1 VIRSFL
7 LRAAL
12 LVACSVTGAAA
23 QAGAKRPCVLE
34 FTGVVRQGVLTTSMR
49 VTTMADGA
57 KHTYISGGVDATCR
71 GQGNRLLADSAEHY
85 GDRKE
90 LILIS
95 KVRYTDE
102 RMRLDA
108 DRMVYFLE
116 TERLVATG
124 SVKGTSAGGARFT
137 GPELTYLRS
146 RPGVRSVTSW
156 RAPGRPTVRLAT
168 ARTDEV
174 QAKRLAASPADS
186 MDVTADVV
194 WSENDSLVWA
204 RGRVVMDRHDLQA
217 TADSAFLDQGTEHVR
232 LRRSPRI
239 VGTGERAFIMVGREI
254 DLWSRTQALERVLAT
269 GEARVDGD
277 SVVLRSDTVDV
288 RIVDEQMDRVMAWG
302 TRAFAEAQR
311 QQMEAD
317 SIEMR
322 LPKQVLEQ
330 VQAFGRAM
338 TRGEVDTARITSP
351 DPDWIAGDTVIAR
364 FETAPRSPTDT
375 TSTTRLTEV
384 QAVGSARAFQQL
396 ASAEG
401 GKDRPNLSYNRGRVI
416 VVRFE
421 AGEVVRVDVQDR
433 ASGLYLEPVSAPP
446 APTTSTVPGTGR
458 RVP

>member
-1 VIRSFL
+1 MSRLSL
-7 LRAAL
+7 LCFAW
-12 LVACSVTGAAA
+12 LVTFGVTGVAA

-85 GDRKE
+85 ADRKE

-95 KVRYTDE
+95 KVRYSDE

-124 SVKGTSAGGARFT
+124 SVRGNSTGGARFT
-137 GPELTYLRS
+137 GPELLYLRA
-146 RPGVRSVTSW
+146 RPGVRAISSW

-174 QAKRLAASPADS
+174 RAKRMTASPADS

-239 VGTGERAFIMVGREI
+239 VGTGERAFTMVGREI

-288 RIVDEQMDRVMAWG
+288 RIADEQMDRVMAWG
-302 TRAFAEAQR
+302 TRAYAEAQR

-317 SIEMR
+317 SIDMR
-322 LPKQVLEQ
+322 MPKQVLEQ

-338 TRGEVDTARITSP
+338 TRAEVDTARITSP

-364 FETAPRSPTDT
+364 FETVPRSPTDT

-401 GKDRPNLSYNRGRVI
+401 GKDRPNLSYNRGRII

-433 ASGLYLEPVSAPP
+433 ASGLYLEPASTASDS
-446 APTTSTVPGTGR
+446 TTSTVPRPGR

>member
-1 VIRSFL
+1 
-7 LRAAL
+7 
-12 LVACSVTGAAA
+12 
-23 QAGAKRPCVLE
+23 LE
-34 FTGVVRQGVLTTSMR
+34 FTGVIRRGVLTTSMR

-57 KHTYISGGVDATCR
+57 KHTFISGGVDATCR

-85 GDRKE
+85 DDRQE
-90 LILIS
+90 LVLIS
-95 KVRYTDE
+95 KVRYADE
-102 RMRLDA
+102 KMRLEA
-108 DRMVYFLE
+108 DRMVYLLE

-124 SVKGTSAGGARFT
+124 SVRGTSTGGARFT
-137 GPELTYLRS
+137 GPELTYLRA
-146 RPGVRSVTSW
+146 RPGIRVVSSW

-174 QAKRLAASPADS
+174 RAKRLAASPADS

-204 RGRVVMDRHDLQA
+204 RGSVVMDRHDLQA

-239 VGTGERAFIMVGREI
+239 VGTGERAFTMVGREI

-288 RIVDEQMDRVMAWG
+288 RIVEEQMDRVLAWG
-302 TRAFAEAQR
+302 TRAYAEAQR

-322 LPKQVLEQ
+322 LPGQVLQE
-330 VQAFGRAM
+330 VQAFGRAL
-338 TRGEVDTARITSP
+338 TRAEVDTARITSP

-364 FETAPRSPTDT
+364 FETVPRSPTDT
-375 TSTTRLTEV
+375 TSATRLTEV
-384 QAVGSARAFQQL
+384 QAIGSARAFQQM
-396 ASAEG
+396 ASADG
-401 GKDRPNLSYNRGRVI
+401 GKERPTLSYNRGRI
-416 VVRFE
+416 IIVRFE
-421 AGEVVRVDVQDR
+421 GGEVARVEVQER
-433 ASGLYLEPVSAPP
+433 ASGLYLEPSPDPTDPATSTPP
-446 APTTSTVPGTGR
+446 ATGR
-458 RVP
+458 RTP

>member
-1 VIRSFL
+1 MSRYPL
-7 LRAAL
+7 LLCAL
-12 LVACSVTGAAA
+12 LVAYGVTEASA
-23 QAGAKRPCVLE
+23 QVGTKRPCVLE
-34 FTGVVRQGVLTTSMR
+34 FTGVVRRGVLTTSMR

-85 GDRKE
+85 ADRQE

-116 TERLVATG
+116 TERLLATG
-124 SVKGTSAGGARFT
+124 AVRGTSAGGARFT
-137 GPELTYLRS
+137 GPELLYLRA
-146 RPGVRSVTSW
+146 RPGVRALSSW

-168 ARTDEV
+168 ARTDAV
-174 QAKRLAASPADS
+174 RAKRVEASPADS

-204 RGRVVMDRHDLQA
+204 RGSVVMDRHDLQA

-239 VGTGERAFIMVGREI
+239 VGTGERAFTMVGREI
-254 DLWSRTQALERVLAT
+254 DLWSRSQALERVLST

-277 SVVLRSDTVDV
+277 SVALRGDTVDV
-288 RIVDEQMDRVMAWG
+288 RIVEEQMDRVMAWG

-322 LPKQVLEQ
+322 MPGQVLEE
-330 VQAFGRAM
+330 VLAFGRAV
-338 TRGEVDTARITSP
+338 TRAEVDTARITSP

-364 FETAPRSPTDT
+364 FETVPRSPTDT

-396 ASAEG
+396 ASADG
-401 GKDRPNLSYNRGRVI
+401 GKDRPNLSYNRGRII

-421 AGEVVRVDVQDR
+421 EGEVVRVDVQDR
-433 ASGLYLEPVSAPP
+433 ASGLYLEPSPGPTDP
-446 APTTSTVPGTGR
+446 ATSTVPTPGR
-458 RVP
+458 RMP

>member
-1 VIRSFL
+1 VRRLGPVL
-7 LRAAL
+7 LGLCVAL
-12 LVACSVTGAAA
+12 GATA
-23 QAGAKRPCVLE
+23 AGAQGGTKRPCVLE
-34 FTGVVRQGVLTTSMR
+34 FTGVIRRGVLTTSMR

-57 KHTYISGGVDATCR
+57 KHTFISGGVDATCR

-85 GDRKE
+85 DDRQE
-90 LILIS
+90 LVLIS
-95 KVRYTDE
+95 KVRYADE
-102 RMRLDA
+102 KMRLDA
-108 DRMVYFLE
+108 DRMVYLLE

-124 SVKGTSAGGARFT
+124 SVRGTSTGGARFT
-137 GPELTYLRS
+137 GPELTYLRA
-146 RPGVRSVTSW
+146 RPGIRAVSSW

-174 QAKRLAASPADS
+174 RAKRLAASPADS

-204 RGRVVMDRHDLQA
+204 RGSVVMDRHDLQA

-239 VGTGERAFIMVGREI
+239 VGTGERAFTMVGREI

-288 RIVDEQMDRVMAWG
+288 RIVEEQMDRVLAWG
-302 TRAFAEAQR
+302 TRAYAEAQR

-322 LPKQVLEQ
+322 LPGQVLQE

-338 TRGEVDTARITSP
+338 TRAEVDTARITSP

-364 FETAPRSPTDT
+364 FETVPRSPTDT
-375 TSTTRLTEV
+375 TATTRLTEV
-384 QAVGSARAFQQL
+384 QAIGSARAFQQM
-396 ASAEG
+396 ASADG
-401 GKDRPNLSYNRGRVI
+401 GKERPTLSYNRGRI
-416 VVRFE
+416 IIVRFE
-421 AGEVVRVDVQDR
+421 GGEVARVEVQER
-433 ASGLYLEPVSAPP
+433 ASGLYLEPSPDPTDPATSTPP
-446 APTTSTVPGTGR
+446 ATGR
-458 RVP
+458 RTP

>member
-1 VIRSFL
+1 
-7 LRAAL
+7 
-12 LVACSVTGAAA
+12 
-23 QAGAKRPCVLE
+23 VLE
-34 FTGVVRQGVLTTSMR
+34 FTGVIRRGVLTTSMR

-57 KHTYISGGVDATCR
+57 KHTFISGGVDATCR

-85 GDRKE
+85 DDRQE
-90 LILIS
+90 LVLIS
-95 KVRYTDE
+95 KVRYADE
-102 RMRLDA
+102 KMRLEA
-108 DRMVYFLE
+108 DRMVYLLE

-124 SVKGTSAGGARFT
+124 SVRGTSTGGARFT
-137 GPELTYLRS
+137 GPELTYLRA
-146 RPGVRSVTSW
+146 RPGIRVVSSW

-174 QAKRLAASPADS
+174 RAKRLAASPADS

-204 RGRVVMDRHDLQA
+204 RGSVVMDRHDLQA

-239 VGTGERAFIMVGREI
+239 VGTGERAFTMVGREI

-288 RIVDEQMDRVMAWG
+288 RIVEEQMDRVLAWG
-302 TRAFAEAQR
+302 TRAYAEAQR

-322 LPKQVLEQ
+322 LPGQVLQE
-330 VQAFGRAM
+330 VQAFGRAL
-338 TRGEVDTARITSP
+338 TRAEVDTARITSP

-364 FETAPRSPTDT
+364 FETVPRSPTDT
-375 TSTTRLTEV
+375 TSATRLTEV
-384 QAVGSARAFQQL
+384 QAIGSARAFQQM
-396 ASAEG
+396 ASADG
-401 GKDRPNLSYNRGRVI
+401 GKERPTLSYNRGRI
-416 VVRFE
+416 IIVRFE
-421 AGEVVRVDVQDR
+421 GGEVARVEVQER
-433 ASGLYLEPVSAPP
+433 ASGLYLEPSPDPTDPATSTPP
-446 APTTSTVPGTGR
+446 ATGR
-458 RVP
+458 RTP

>member
-1 VIRSFL
+1 MRSCL

-416 VVRFE
+416 VVRFA
-421 AGEVVRVDVQDR
+421 AGEGVRVDVQAR
-433 ASGLYLEPVSAPP
+433 ASGLYREPVSAPP
-446 APTTSTVPGTGR
+446 APTAATVPGPGR
-458 RVP
+458 R

>member
-1 VIRSFL
+1 MRGKIPVL
-7 LRAAL
+7 VGLTAAL
-12 LVACSVTGAAA
+12 YASEVDA

-49 VTTMADGA
+49 VMTLGDGA

-102 RMRLDA
+102 RMRLDS

-116 TERLVATG
+116 TEQLVATG
-124 SVKGTSAGGARFT
+124 SVRGTSSGGARFT
-137 GPELTYLRS
+137 GPELTYLRA
-146 RPGVRSVTSW
+146 RPGIRSVSSW

-168 ARTDEV
+168 ARSNDV
-174 QAKRLAASPADS
+174 RAKTVEASAADS

-232 LRRSPRI
+232 LRRAPKI
-239 VGTGERAFIMVGREI
+239 VGTGERAFTMVGREI
-254 DLWSRTQALERVLAT
+254 DLWSRSQALERVLST

-288 RIVDEQMDRVMAWG
+288 RITDERMDRVMAWG
-302 TRAFAEAQR
+302 TRAYAEAQ
-311 QQMEAD
+311 QQEMEAD
-317 SIEMR
+317 SIEMWM
-322 LPKQVLEQ
+322 PGQVLEQ
-330 VQAFGRAM
+330 MQAFGRAV
-338 TRGEVDTARITSP
+338 TRAEVDTARITSP

-364 FETAPRSPTDT
+364 FETVPRSEQDT
-375 TSTTRLTEV
+375 ATTTRLTEV
-384 QAVGSARAFQQL
+384 RAMGSARAFQQM

-416 VVRFE
+416 VVSFE
-421 AGEVVRVDVQDR
+421 GGEVVRVDVQDR
-433 ASGLYLEPVSAPP
+433 ASGLYLEPTTAPDSVP
-446 APTTSTVPGTGR
+446 PPPVPTTGR
-458 RVP
+458 RTP

>member
-1 VIRSFL
+1 MRSCL
-7 LRAAL
+7 LRSAL
-12 LVACSVTGAAA
+12 LVACSVTGASA

-34 FTGVVRQGVLTTSMR
+34 FIGVVRQGVLTTSMR

-85 GDRKE
+85 GDRRE

-124 SVKGTSAGGARFT
+124 SVRGTSSGGARFT
-137 GPELTYLRS
+137 GPELLYLRA
-146 RPGVRSVTSW
+146 RPEVRTISSW

-174 QAKRLAASPADS
+174 RANRMAASPADS

-204 RGRVVMDRHDLQA
+204 RGQVVMDRHDLRA

-239 VGTGERAFIMVGREI
+239 VGTGGRAFTMVGREI
-254 DLWSRTQALERVLAT
+254 DLWSRTQALERVLST

-338 TRGEVDTARITSP
+338 TRAEVDTARVTSP

-364 FETAPRSPTDT
+364 FEIVPRSPTDT

-396 ASAEG
+396 PSAEG
-401 GKDRPNLSYNRGRVI
+401 GKARPNLSYNRGRMI

-421 AGEVVRVDVQDR
+421 AGEVVSVDVHDR
-433 ASGLYLEPVSAPP
+433 ASGLYLEPSSSP
-446 APTTSTVPGTGR
+446 ANPSTITVPASGR
-458 RVP
+458 RTP